1 MPMKK
6 YILDTSVFVNP
17 ASRKAFGKSPD
28 EAVKGFIK
36 LAKKR
41 TDIAFYM
48 PPLIFNE
55 LKTFIKKK
63 NAEELELVVKK
74 RSPNLYGIYLPA
86 AVMYEFIDD
95 IRIRMDKGLRLAEQF
110 AQDNRPD
117 NAVKL
122 KQLREKYRGA
132 LRAGILDSK
141 EDFELLMLA
150 KELDATVVSSDEG
163 VLNFADDVG
172 CERLNAARLYRAI
185 KNKS

>member
-1 MPMKK
+1 MKK

-17 ASRKAFGKSPD
+17 ASRKAFGNSPD
-28 EAVKGFIK
+28 EAVKSFIK
-36 LAKKR
+36 MAKKR

-63 NAEELELVVKK
+63 NAEELELVIKK

-86 AVMYEFIDD
+86 AVMDEFVDD
-95 IRIRMDKGLRLAEQF
+95 IRIRMDKGLRVAEQF

-117 NAVKL
+117 NATKL
-122 KQLREKYRGA
+122 KQLREKYRAA
-132 LRAGILDSK
+132 LRAGLLDSK

-172 CERLNAARLYRAI
+172 CERLNAARLYRALR
-185 KNKS
+185 NKS